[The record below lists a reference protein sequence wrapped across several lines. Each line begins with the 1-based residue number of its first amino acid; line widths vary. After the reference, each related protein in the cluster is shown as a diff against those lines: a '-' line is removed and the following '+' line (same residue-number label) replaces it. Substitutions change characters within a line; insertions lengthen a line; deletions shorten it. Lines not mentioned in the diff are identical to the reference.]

1 MKTEEMVLMAKCIR
15 DAQLP
20 IPMCHAL
27 TRDLARRLRDYNQF
41 FDRKRFLLMANMRED
56 PAHLNQAPPVNWKIR
71 ASVEDM
77 YIEFLDWL
85 EEKRNMDV

>member
-1 MKTEEMVLMAKCIR
+1 MKTEEMVLVAKCIR

-41 FDRKRFLLMANMRED
+41 FDRKRFLLLANTRAD
-56 PAHLNQAPPVNWKIR
+56 PARQDQAPPVNWQLR
-71 ASVEDM
+71 ASVEEL
-77 YIEFLDWL
+77 YVEFLDWL
-85 EEKRNMDV
+85 EEKNKRT